1 MRRLFWILVGAG
13 IAVALVLRG
22 RVWLHRLTPKGVA
35 EQVEASGQKAA
46 NRLSEFYATFTTA
59 MREKETELREE
70 LDMHRNA

>member
-46 NRLSEFYATFTTA
+46 NRLSEVSATFTTA

-70 LDMHRNA
+70 LDMPRNA